1 MSYRISVSLEA
12 QEDLRGIYAY
22 IAFHLLAPKNA
33 KEQLSRLEKAIKSL
47 SEFPMRHRLVDESLW
62 KKRNLHVMPCNNFLV
77 FYFVQEKKNTV
88 IISRVLYQRRNLKTA
103 LE

>member
-1 MSYRISVSLEA
+1 MSDRVSISLEA

-47 SEFPMRHRLVDESLW
+47 AEFPMRHQLVDESLW
-62 KKRNLHVMPCNNFLV
+62 KKRNLHVMPCDNFLI
-77 FYFVQEKKNTV
+77 FYFVQEEKKAV